1 MAQVEGT
8 GGVIMD
14 LVLLVLA
21 TIILGPPT
29 LLIYLGHKFIYLKIS
44 QPDRLDF
51 LIGFIGAF
59 LLNVLLAAILYLSQL
74 LVSNLWMP
82 TPDWVPSAISLA
94 PWIINGVLLGLTL
107 IFRRAI
113 ATGIVSLIGFVVAW
127 GVLSFVLFAVSCGIL
142 ILIGSILSF

>member
-1 MAQVEGT
+1 ME
-8 GGVIMD
+8 

-21 TIILGPPT
+21 TIILGPPA
-29 LLIYLGHKFIYLKIS
+29 LLIYLGYKFIYLKMS

-51 LIGFIGAF
+51 LIGFFGTF
-59 LLNVLLAAILYLSQL
+59 LVNALLAGTLYLSQH
-74 LVSNLWMP
+74 LVSNLWTP
-82 TPDWVPSAISLA
+82 SPDWVLSVISLA
-94 PWIINGVLLGLTL
+94 PWFINGALLALTL

-142 ILIGSILSF
+142 ILIGTIFSF